1 MKTERA
7 ADQDR
12 TGIISLEGKKCRTSP
27 NPREL
32 FWQVREFRES
42 GRIALNDGVRGIFAG

>member
-1 MKTERA
+1 MRA

-12 TGIISLEGKKCRTSP
+12 TGIIGLDGRKSRMSP

-32 FWQVREFRES
+32 FWQVSEMCES
-42 GRIALNDGVRGIFAG
+42 GRVALNDGVRAIFAR